1 MALQSESNTGDS
13 LARMEKLMGRML
25 ERMGNMEI
33 VIHNE
38 LAVDGRKMARNTVR
52 HINDMTH
59 SVGRPVIDF

>member
-1 MALQSESNTGDS
+1 
-13 LARMEKLMGRML
+13 MGSML

-52 HINDMTH
+52 HINDMTR
-59 SVGRPVIDF
+59 SAGRPVIDF